1 MQQNI
6 KFQSGGLVKASSTSN
21 AKALEILQDCNFSFP
36 INVTGKIRKAWEIN
50 HDDTMAYKCFPHY
63 WPFVR
68 GIHWSLADYL
78 HKGPV
83 MWTLDIFK
91 PKQAVEQ
98 IAEL

>member
-1 MQQNI
+1 M
-6 KFQSGGLVKASSTSN
+6 
-21 AKALEILQDCNFSFP
+21 
-36 INVTGKIRKAWEIN
+36 
-50 HDDTMAYKCFPHY
+50 
-63 WPFVR
+63 

-98 IAEL
+98 IAELQF